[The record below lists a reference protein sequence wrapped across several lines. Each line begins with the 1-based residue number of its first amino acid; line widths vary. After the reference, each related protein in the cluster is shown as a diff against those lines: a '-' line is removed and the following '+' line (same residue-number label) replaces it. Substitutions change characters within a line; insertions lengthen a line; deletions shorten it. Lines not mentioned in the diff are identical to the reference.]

1 MARGYIRKRGTNRRQ
16 LTWDVP
22 RGPGGKRKQRYETVR
37 GAKKQTQARIT
48 EIEHA
53 LNHGTYAEPSKV
65 VLLGDY
71 LDQWH
76 DESSKNH
83 RPKTAERHEEMVRS
97 HHYRLR
103 IAPDAPTD
111 TPRPQDWVCVRPDG
125 TPIRPQT
132 LSQGYDR
139 IAQGCGIS
147 GVIFH
152 HLRPYPRDYAT
163 QGRRAHSRRSD
174 GTSKRP
180 DHHRHLRPRP
190 SGVGCR
196 GRGCPAGQ
204 ARLKITLSNVSRD
217 NMPNLGKQYT

>member
-22 RGPGGKRKQRYETVR
+22 RGPDGKRKQRYETVR

-48 EIEHA
+48 EIDHA
-53 LNHGTYAEPSKV
+53 LNHGTYAEPSK

-125 TPIRPQT
+125 TPISPQT
-132 LSQGYDR
+132 LSQEYDR
-139 IAQGCGIS
+139 IRTGLRHIGRYLSPTCAHTHATMPLKA
-147 GVIFH
+147 GVPIH
-152 HLRPYPRDYAT
+152 
-163 QGRRAHSRRSD
+163 
-174 GTSKRP
+174 
-180 DHHRHLRPRP
+180 
-190 SGVGCR
+190 VV
-196 GRGCPAGQ
+196 Q
-204 ARLKITLSNVSRD
+204 ARMGHASAQTTIDTYGHALPASDAAAADALLDK
-217 NMPNLGKQYT
+217 LG